1 MGKNKHSKLSEFNVI
16 LWVSGLIVIAMTPWV
31 NLDSLIIP
39 KLILLFSLAMF
50 FLPNLILRLKVTKKG
65 FALKI
70 LLILSS
76 LFLVQVLFS
85 ILASSAPLEQQ
96 VFGRTGRG
104 LGAITY
110 FSVIVLMILTATIS
124 KVSSV
129 NLIQRV
135 LLYSGSVTSVYSIL
149 QYFGIDLFQWNT
161 KTNGIIGTLGNP
173 NFQSSFA
180 AATLLPSI
188 FYIYQ
193 NGKRFLSIPVL
204 MLFIVVIF
212 IANST
217 QGYIILVT
225 SFLIYS
231 LNYFWFRNK
240 IFFMG
245 IFVSALA
252 LISFAVLGM
261 LNKGPLSYYLY
272 KVSVTSRGEFWRTAI
287 SMIRDNLAFG
297 VGIDSFGDWSQFYK
311 DSKTLNGINEF
322 TDNSHN
328 YFLEFAA
335 TGGIFLAF
343 LYFAIVCLV
352 FIVYIKFQ
360 KRLGKFDSGLTT
372 LFIFWIG
379 LQLQSLISPGS
390 ISLFTW
396 NFIMSG
402 FIIGL
407 YNNNETENFQYEIN
421 KQFIRPF
428 SYFLL
433 GISIIFTYPFFN
445 ADKLTLKAFRTADG
459 SLAVKAA
466 QSFPESTVRYSR
478 IGQELVQSQLW
489 PQALEVG
496 RAASEFNPN
505 SISAW
510 LIILANPTAPID
522 ERINAQKMVLKLDPF
537 NEDIRNIQ
545 LK

>member
-1 MGKNKHSKLSEFNVI
+1 MQKNKHSPLGELNMI
-16 LWVSGLIVIAMTPWV
+16 LWVSGFIVIAMTPWV

-39 KLILLFSLAMF
+39 KLILLFCLAMF
-50 FLPNLILRLKVTKKG
+50 FLPSLIVRLKLAKKG
-65 FALKI
+65 LALKL
-70 LLILSS
+70 LLILSL
-76 LFLVQVLFS
+76 LFLVQMFFAIVV
-85 ILASSAPLEQQ
+85 SSAPLEQQ
-96 VFGRTGRG
+96 IFGRTGRG

-110 FSVIVLMILTATIS
+110 FSVIILMILTATIS
-124 KVSSV
+124 TVSCV

-135 LLYSGSVTSVYSIL
+135 LLYSGSVTSAYSIL
-149 QYFGIDLFQWNT
+149 QYFGLDLFQWNT
-161 KTNGIIGTLGNP
+161 RTNGIIGTLGNP

-180 AATLLPSI
+180 AATLLPSLI
-188 FYIYQ
+188 YIYK
-193 NGKRFLSIPVL
+193 NGKRYLLIPVS
-204 MLFIVVIF
+204 MLFIFVIF

-217 QGYIILVT
+217 QGYIIIAT
-225 SFLIYS
+225 SFLIYC
-231 LNYFWFRNK
+231 LNYFWFQNK
-240 IFFMG
+240 IFFKA
-245 IFVSALA
+245 IFVSTLT
-252 LISFAVLGM
+252 LIIFAILGM

-287 SMIRDNLAFG
+287 SMIRDNFAVG

-335 TGGIFLAF
+335 TGGILLAL
-343 LYFAIVCLV
+343 LYFAMVCLV
-352 FIVYIKFQ
+352 FIAYIKSQ
-360 KRLGKFDSGLTT
+360 KRLGKFDSGFTT

-390 ISLFTW
+390 ISLVTW
-396 NFIMSG
+396 NFIISG
-402 FIIGL
+402 FIIGV
-407 YNNNETENFQYEIN
+407 YNNNQTENFKYETN

-433 GISIIFTYPFFN
+433 GISIILTYPLFN
-445 ADKLTLKAFRTADG
+445 ADRLTLKTFRTADG
-459 SLAVKAA
+459 LLAVRAA
-466 QSFPESTVRYSR
+466 KTFPESTVRYSR

-510 LIILANPTAPID
+510 LIILSNPTAPID
-522 ERINAQKMVLKLDPF
+522 ERLNAQKMVLKLDPF